1 VLEGIEGRVKE
12 IRESEVVVQVGGLFF
27 KLNCTPNTIGKL
39 AREKEFYFLTFMA
52 YSQDRPP
59 ELYGFID
66 NEEKEL
72 FNILLKASKIGP
84 KSAMKILSS
93 ASPSRI
99 KHIISSKN
107 VAELSSLPGIGK
119 KTAERM
125 IVEIASLID
134 TSEIESGDEV
144 PAVQRSHGEEAMV
157 ALTSLGFDESQARKV
172 VVKILKENKE
182 IDTQELLKKALKE
195 IRK

>member
-1 VLEGIEGRVKE
+1 MLEGIEGRVKE

-99 KHIISSKN
+99 KRIISSKN

-125 IVEIASLID
+125 IVGNSLID
-134 TSEIESGDEV
+134 ASEIEAEMKCPLYSAPTV
-144 PAVQRSHGEEAMV
+144 KRRWSHWHPR
-157 ALTSLGFDESQARKV
+157 FR
-172 VVKILKENKE
+172 
-182 IDTQELLKKALKE
+182 
-195 IRK
+195 

>member
-1 VLEGIEGRVKE
+1 MLEGIEGRVRE
-12 IRESEVVVQVGGLFF
+12 IRETEIVIQVGSLFL
-27 KLNCTPNTIGKL
+27 KVNCTPNTISKL
-39 AREKEFYFLTFMA
+39 PVEKDVYLLTFMA

-59 ELYGFID
+59 ELYGFYD
-66 NEEKEL
+66 QEEKEL
-72 FNILLKASKIGP
+72 FNILLRASKIGP

-99 KHIISSKN
+99 KHIISTKN

-125 IVEIASLID
+125 IVELASLVD
-134 TSEIESGDEV
+134 TSGITDEQTIPGV
-144 PAVQRSHGEEAMV
+144 ERSHGEEAV
-157 ALTSLGFDESQARKV
+157 AALTSLGFDENQSRKV
-172 VVKILKENKE
+172 VIEILKAERE
-182 IDTQELLKKALKE
+182 IDTHDLIKKALKE